1 MKQGVCLL
9 RPAGRN
15 ILVITGQNFLAKMAY
30 LGELLTSKYATVIA
44 RGKNRKLKFALHYMT
59 REEKASSVAELREV
73 IDRSTGMYFTDFEGM
88 TVEQT
93 TRLRNELRKAGL
105 TFKVGKNTLLRRALD
120 DSGRLT
126 DDLRKALVRQTGV
139 AFGFD
144 DPVAP
149 ARILRDFIEKN
160 QDKPALKL
168 AYIEGQTYPGKDLKK
183 VAALP
188 TKKDIMASIV
198 GSLAAPMQ
206 GIVGVLGAL
215 QRDIVYLVDAIE
227 KKKAETA

>member
-1 MKQGVCLL
+1 
-9 RPAGRN
+9 
-15 ILVITGQNFLAKMAY
+15 
-30 LGELLTSKYATVIA
+30 
-44 RGKNRKLKFALHYMT
+44 MT
-59 REEKASSVAELREV
+59 REEKESSVAELREV

-105 TFKVGKNTLLRRALD
+105 TFKVGKNTLIRRALD
-120 DSGRLT
+120 DAGRLT
-126 DDLRKALVRQTGV
+126 DNLRAALVRQTGV

-160 QDKPALKL
+160 QDKPVLKL
-168 AYIEGQTYPGKDLKK
+168 AYVEGQTFPGTDLKK

-188 TKKDIMASIV
+188 TKKEVILEHFRQLRSSDAGYRRRTGRI
-198 GSLAAPMQ
+198 AARYRLSRRCDRKEESRRRRVNP
-206 GIVGVLGAL
+206 
-215 QRDIVYLVDAIE
+215 
-227 KKKAETA
+227 

>member
-1 MKQGVCLL
+1 
-9 RPAGRN
+9 
-15 ILVITGQNFLAKMAY
+15 
-30 LGELLTSKYATVIA
+30 
-44 RGKNRKLKFALHYMT
+44 MT
-59 REEKASSVAELREV
+59 REEKTQVVAELKEV

-93 TRLRNELRKAGL
+93 TRLRSELRKSGV
-105 TFKVGKNTLLRRALD
+105 TFKVAKNTLIRRALD

-126 DDLRKALVRQTGV
+126 EDIRNALVNQTGV

-149 ARILRDFIEKN
+149 ARVLKDFIEKN

-168 AYIEGQTYPGKDLKK
+168 AYLEGVTYPGKDLKK

-188 TKKDIMASIV
+188 TKKDVMASIV
-198 GSLAAPMQ
+198 GSLSAPMQ
-206 GIVGVLGAL
+206 GIVNVLGAL

-227 KKKAETA
+227 KKKAETASV

>member
-1 MKQGVCLL
+1 
-9 RPAGRN
+9 
-15 ILVITGQNFLAKMAY
+15 
-30 LGELLTSKYATVIA
+30 
-44 RGKNRKLKFALHYMT
+44 MT
-59 REEKASSVAELREV
+59 REEKAQVVAELKEV

-105 TFKVGKNTLLRRALD
+105 TYKVAKNTLIRRALD
-120 DSGRLT
+120 ESGKLT
-126 DDLRKALVRQTGV
+126 DELRDALVNQTGV

-149 ARILRDFIEKN
+149 ARILKDFIEKN
-160 QDKPALKL
+160 QEKPSLKL
-168 AYIEGQTYPGKDLKK
+168 AYLEGQTYPGKDLKK

-188 TKKDIMASIV
+188 TKKDVMASIV

-227 KKKAETA
+227 KKKAEAGA

>member
-1 MKQGVCLL
+1 
-9 RPAGRN
+9 
-15 ILVITGQNFLAKMAY
+15 
-30 LGELLTSKYATVIA
+30 
-44 RGKNRKLKFALHYMT
+44 MT
-59 REEKASSVAELREV
+59 REEKAQVVAELKEV
-73 IDRSTGMYFTDFEGM
+73 IDRSSGMYFTDFQGM

-93 TRLRNELRKAGL
+93 TRLRSELRKAGV
-105 TFKVGKNTLLRRALD
+105 TFKVAKNTLIRRALD
-120 DSGRLT
+120 DSGKLT
-126 DDLRKALVRQTGV
+126 DDLSAALVNQTGV

-149 ARILRDFIEKN
+149 ARVLRDFNEKN

-168 AYIEGQTYPGKDLKK
+168 AYLEGQTYPGKDLKK

-227 KKKAETA
+227 KKKAEAGA